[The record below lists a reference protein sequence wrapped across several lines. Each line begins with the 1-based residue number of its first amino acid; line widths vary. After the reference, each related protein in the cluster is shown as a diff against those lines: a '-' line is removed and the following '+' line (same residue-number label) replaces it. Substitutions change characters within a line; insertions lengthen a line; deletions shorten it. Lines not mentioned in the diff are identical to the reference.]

1 MKKFK
6 IFQSMHSKTVL
17 IFMLLVILV
26 MQTIGVYFVRQLEAT
41 LTENFK
47 TSIEEKE
54 TLLSYYIREQ
64 LTGDRND
71 LEDELRIL
79 LQDYRTEDISEVRV
93 IDGKS
98 YKILGTSD
106 VNNQHLVGQK
116 YTDQRIRRVITTN
129 QRDNFET
136 IDRENGN
143 RIWVLSTPITIEG
156 KEGKE
161 VIGAIEFVANIETV
175 YKQMRDINQIFI
187 TGTGIALFVT
197 MIVGFLLA
205 HAITQPIKD
214 MKKQALALSRGNY
227 SRKVKIYGN
236 DEIGQL
242 AHTFNN
248 LTRKLQEAQSTT
260 ESERRKLSS
269 VLSYM
274 TDGVIATDRKGRV
287 ILINDQGAKM
297 LGVSRETILSTSIV
311 SLLDLENE
319 YTFDELISE
328 TGNVLLDY
336 STDFNPYI
344 LRANFSVIQR
354 ETGFVNGLIAVL
366 HDVTEQ
372 EKIEMERREFVA
384 NVSHELRTPLT
395 TMRSYLEALSDGAWK
410 DETIAPNFLN
420 IAQNETERMI
430 RLVNDLLKL
439 SRMDSRDYRLSKE
452 WVDLVVFYSKI
463 IDRFELTKD
472 QKLTFERRLPD
483 KPILVEIDP
492 DKLTQV
498 IDNIISNALKYSP
511 EGGKVTF
518 KIKEQDDE
526 VIVSIADQ
534 GVGIPKGNVEKIFG
548 RFYRVDKAR
557 TRKLGGTGL
566 GLAIAKEMVEAHGG
580 RIWARSIEG
589 KGTTVFF
596 SLPYLMYEEDEWN

>member
-1 MKKFK
+1 
-6 IFQSMHSKTVL
+6 
-17 IFMLLVILV
+17 
-26 MQTIGVYFVRQLEAT
+26 
-41 LTENFK
+41 
-47 TSIEEKE
+47 
-54 TLLSYYIREQ
+54 
-64 LTGDRND
+64 
-71 LEDELRIL
+71 
-79 LQDYRTEDISEVRV
+79 
-93 IDGKS
+93 
-98 YKILGTSD
+98 
-106 VNNQHLVGQK
+106 
-116 YTDQRIRRVITTN
+116 
-129 QRDNFET
+129 
-136 IDRENGN
+136 
-143 RIWVLSTPITIEG
+143 
-156 KEGKE
+156 
-161 VIGAIEFVANIETV
+161 
-175 YKQMRDINQIFI
+175 
-187 TGTGIALFVT
+187 
-197 MIVGFLLA
+197 
-205 HAITQPIKD
+205 
-214 MKKQALALSRGNY
+214 
-227 SRKVKIYGN
+227 
-236 DEIGQL
+236 
-242 AHTFNN
+242 
-248 LTRKLQEAQSTT
+248 
-260 ESERRKLSS
+260 
-269 VLSYM
+269 M

-526 VIVSIADQ
+526 VIVSIANQ